1 MFKGKKHVA
10 RASMNVKLMR
20 GRGKKNFG
28 LTGQALDDNVLFTEP
43 LQPQELYVVT
53 FAVAA

>member
-1 MFKGKKHVA
+1 
-10 RASMNVKLMR
+10 MNVKLMR